1 MPFIGFN
8 FPSHTHDVV
17 PYLIHVVSKGLSETI
32 TILENLVYN
41 KIQVREQNETI
52 TIIEDLGLQ
61 VFKQTQLAE
70 TITISEALTRI
81 SIKARALAEGI
92 TISEALTKQ
101 SIKARALTNTI
112 TVSEVLSDLQKIIP
126 RPAAETV
133 TLSEA
138 LARSTL
144 KARTLSDT
152 ITVEKGVAC
161 YVPLFVYPNWWIGS
175 PYNWTPLITAITN
188 NPTVKFVVA
197 ININSGPDTAVNTD
211 YSLHGLVDLRNAAI
225 ASGADLKII
234 GYNSTLYNNGTRS
247 AAQIDLDTDRWFS
260 FYGTQIDGIFFD
272 EMDNITGSEAFYL
285 ARSNYAKSKNWA
297 GITWGNPG
305 TSTIAGYVPTVDTLV
320 IVEADNSSRPN
331 SATMDTRTF
340 NGVYPREK
348 FCSIIYNQSSLDTAY
363 IDSTITPYVGYYW
376 VTDDILPN
384 PYDSLP
390 TYLTSFMAKL
400 ATIPAANTL
409 SRIKTSVRA
418 IAQTITVSEAL
429 TKVINK
435 VRAITQTITISDDLG
450 LGGRIEKSLVETI
463 SMSSD
468 ALTMVRNKARAIAQ
482 TVTNTGTPTVDQRV
496 KGRTS
501 TDTITISEALTKVIT
516 RVKDLAETIGVSET
530 LAKIIPKA
538 RALAETIGISEALA
552 RVRTK
557 VRTQSDTIAISES
570 LARALIMARSLT
582 DTLTIGDVLSF
593 PKTIVKDITQSI
605 SITDSLVQGS
615 VRDMALAE
623 TITVIDTVAR
633 SSTKSRSLDET
644 VTSDDEASKVKTFAP
659 EDTGG
664 AGGVPLTR
672 WEFDLN
678 DVGVYHKTRRNVIG
692 QKKTGG
698 NK

>member
-8 FPSHTHDVV
+8 FPSHTHDVIPFLV
-17 PYLIHVVSKGLSETI
+17 HLVSKGLSEFI
-32 TILENLVYN
+32 TVTESLLYN
-41 KIQVREQNETI
+41 KFQVRESIETI
-52 TIIEDLGLQ
+52 TINEALGLQ

-70 TITISEALTRI
+70 TVTISEALTRV
-81 SIKARALAEGI
+81 SIKARVLAEGI
-92 TISEALTKQ
+92 TISEALAKQ
-101 SIKARALTNTI
+101 SIKARALTDTI
-112 TVSEVLSDLQKIIP
+112 TVSEAIARQRIVP
-126 RPAAETV
+126 RAAAETV
-133 TLSEA
+133 TSSEA
-138 LARSTL
+138 LARPTL

-175 PYNWTPLITAITN
+175 PYNWTPLINAITN

-211 YSLHGLVDLRNAAI
+211 YSAHGLVDLRNAAT

-272 EMDNITGSEAFYL
+272 EMNNITGSEAFYL

-331 SATMDTRTF
+331 SATMNTRTF

-363 IDSTITPYVGYYW
+363 IDSTITPYIGYYW

-390 TYLTSFMAKL
+390 TYLASFMAKL
-400 ATIPAANTL
+400 ATIPAATTL
-409 SRIKTSVRA
+409 NRIKISVKA
-418 IAQTITVSEAL
+418 FTQTVTISEAL
-429 TKVINK
+429 ARLLTKA
-435 VRAITQTITISDDLG
+435 RTITNTITISDDLG
-450 LGGRIEKSLVETI
+450 LGGRIEKALAETI

-468 ALTMVRNKARAIAQ
+468 AITMVRNKARAIAQ
-482 TVTNTGTPTVDQRV
+482 TVTNTGTPTVEMRV
-496 KGRTS
+496 KARTT
-501 TDTITISEALTKVIT
+501 TDTITISEALTKAIT
-516 RVKDLAETIGVSET
+516 KAKDLAETIGVSEALT
-530 LAKIIPKA
+530 KAIPKA
-538 RALAETIGISEALA
+538 RALAETIGISEALT

-582 DTLTIGDVLSF
+582 DTLTVGDTLSF

-605 SITDSLVQGS
+605 SITDSLAQGS
-615 VRDMALAE
+615 VRDMALTE
-623 TITVIDTVAR
+623 TITVIDSVAR
-633 SSTKSRSLDET
+633 QSIKERDMDET
-644 VTSDDEASKVKTFAP
+644 VDVSDEVSKVKSYKP

-672 WEFDLN
+672 WEWDLN
-678 DVGVYHKTRRNVIG
+678 DAGVYHRTRRNVIG

>member
-17 PYLIHVVSKGLSETI
+17 PYLLHLVSKGLSEFI
-32 TILENLVYN
+32 TISESLLYN
-41 KIQVREQNETI
+41 KFQVRVQTETI
-52 TIIEDLGLQ
+52 TINEALGLQ

-70 TITISEALTRI
+70 TVTISESLTRA
-81 SIKARALAEGI
+81 SIKARAL
-92 TISEALTKQ
+92 TQNVTVSEALAKQ
-101 SIKARALTNTI
+101 SIKARALANTI
-112 TVSEVLSDLQKIIP
+112 TVSEAIARQRIVP
-126 RPAAETV
+126 RAAAETV
-133 TLSEA
+133 TSSEA
-138 LARSTL
+138 LARVAV

-161 YVPLFVYPNWWIGS
+161 YVPLFVYPNWWIG
-175 PYNWTPLITAITN
+175 PTYNWTPLITAITN

-211 YSLHGLVDLRNAAI
+211 YSAHGLVDLRNAAT

-272 EMDNITGSEAFYL
+272 EMKNTTGSEAFYL
-285 ARSNYAKSKNWA
+285 ARSNYAKSKNWV

-331 SATMDTRTF
+331 SATMNTRTF

-348 FCSIIYNQSSLDTAY
+348 FCSIIYNQPSLDSTY

-384 PYDSLP
+384 PYDTLP

-418 IAQTITVSEAL
+418 IAQTITISEAL
-429 TKVINK
+429 TKVIHK
-435 VRAITQTITISDDLG
+435 VRAITQTINISDDLG
-450 LGGRIEKSLVETI
+450 LGGRIVKDLAETI
-463 SMSSD
+463 TVSD
-468 ALTMVRNKARAIAQ
+468 ARTLVRNKARVIAQ
-482 TVTNTGTPTVDQRV
+482 TVTNTGVPVITMRV
-496 KGRTS
+496 KGRVLAQTV
-501 TDTITISEALTKVIT
+501 TVSEALSRISIKAKSISQ
-516 RVKDLAETIGVSET
+516 TIGISSVLSRVVV
-530 LAKIIPKA
+530 KA
-538 RALAETIGISEALA
+538 RALAQTVTVSESLA
-552 RVRTK
+552 RVRRP
-557 VRTQSDTIAISES
+557 VRSVAQTVTISES
-570 LARALIMARSLT
+570 LARAMIMARGLT
-582 DTLTIGDVLSF
+582 ENMTIGEDLEF
-593 PKTIVKDITQSI
+593 PKTVTLDITETLTS
-605 SITDSLVQGS
+605 TDTVVLGT
-615 VRDMALAE
+615 VRDLALAE
-623 TITVIDTVAR
+623 TITVIDSVAR
-633 SSTKSRSLDET
+633 QSIKERDMDET
-644 VTSDDEASKVKTFAP
+644 VEVLDEVSKVKSYKP

-664 AGGVPLTR
+664 AGGVPLSR

-678 DVGVYHKTRRNVIG
+678 DAGVYHRTRRNVIG